1 MKERALK
8 EDDYIK
14 IVNPIL
20 VNRFG
25 YPLNTRIIKNQFT
38 SEQRKQVENFFRTF
52 VTGQPPLNP
61 MEDHIPEELIDFAY
75 EYKPDGLGQVFHGL
89 AYGMLKAKGHGGNE
103 RKLYTQEFPELKD
116 GITQII
122 KRKVVKTGKRVPSSG
137 WYDYW
142 GEYDYEP
149 GYLENEQ
156 THVLYQIGRVYVG
169 PDEYYLTNDNYNIL
183 VEKLKTGVSITTVPE
198 FPIYIEKKN
207 VVLRKVS
214 FQ

>member
-8 EDDYIK
+8 EGDYIK
-14 IVNPIL
+14 IINPVL

-38 SEQRKQVENFFRTF
+38 PEQRKQVENFFRTF
-52 VTGQPPLNP
+52 VTGAPPLNP
-61 MEDHIPEELIDFAY
+61 TEDIIPLNQIDFAY
-75 EYKPDGLGQVFHGL
+75 DYKPDGLGQVFHGL

-116 GITQII
+116 GIARII
-122 KRKVVKTGKRVPSSG
+122 ERKVVKTGKRVPGSG
-137 WYDYW
+137 GYDYW

-149 GYLENEQ
+149 GYLEDEQ
-156 THVLYQIGRVYVG
+156 THVLYQIGNVYVG
-169 PDEYYLTNDNYNIL
+169 PEMYHLTNDNYNI
-183 VEKLKTGVSITTVPE
+183 VVYKANIFTSMPE

-207 VVLRKVS
+207 VELYRLSNEK
-214 FQ
+214 